1 MSWVKAVPSSDDV
14 FDEDVDDISL
24 QNKEWRYNMEKR
36 AKDGYRDGMDAGKE
50 ASLQIGFNSGYR
62 EGAIQ
67 MKTIGQLKGI
77 VSALRCWC
85 QSQPSRI
92 SELSLITELLRRV
105 DQHEQDLV
113 EAMRKAQERPPP
125 SMSEVAGD
133 LEDLGVDRSGDREGS
148 GYCGK
153 DGDSDCC
160 RKDGEMECRGQ
171 DKDQSR
177 SSVRMYSGSFF
188 QTSESL
194 EQLLKSC
201 MELVTEMGLPEE
213 LTFHIQQL
221 RYA

>member
-24 QNKEWRYNMEKR
+24 QNKEWRCNMEKR

-50 ASLQIGFNSGYR
+50 ASLQIGFNLGYR

-67 MKTIGQLKGI
+67 MKTIGHLKGI

-92 SELSLITELLRRV
+92 AELSLITELLRRV

-125 SMSEVAGD
+125 SVSEVVGD
-133 LEDLGVDRSGDREGS
+133 LEDLGVDRSSDREGS
-148 GYCGK
+148 GCCGK

-177 SSVRMYSGSFF
+177 SSVRIKRRD
-188 QTSESL
+188 L
-194 EQLLKSC
+194 EKTKKKTQ
-201 MELVTEMGLPEE
+201 ELGLNPCLDI
-213 LTFHIQQL
+213 LTGVHRWPAVIRL
-221 RYA
+221 

>member
-1 MSWVKAVPSSDDV
+1 MAWLKAVPSSDDV
-14 FDEDVDDISL
+14 FDEDVDEISL
-24 QNKEWRYNMEKR
+24 QHKEWRYNMEKR

-50 ASLQIGFNSGYR
+50 ASLQIGFNLGYR

-92 SELSLITELLRRV
+92 SELPLITELLQRV

-125 SMSEVAGD
+125 SVSEVAGD
-133 LEDLGVDRSGDREGS
+133 LEDLGVEQSGDREGS
-148 GYCGK
+148 GCCRK

-160 RKDGEMECRGQ
+160 GKDGQTDCRGQ
-171 DKDQSR
+171 DEDQSR
-177 SSVRMYSGSFF
+177 SPFRMYSSSFF

-194 EQLLKSC
+194 EQLLQSC
-201 MELVTEMGLPEE
+201 RELVTEMGLPEE